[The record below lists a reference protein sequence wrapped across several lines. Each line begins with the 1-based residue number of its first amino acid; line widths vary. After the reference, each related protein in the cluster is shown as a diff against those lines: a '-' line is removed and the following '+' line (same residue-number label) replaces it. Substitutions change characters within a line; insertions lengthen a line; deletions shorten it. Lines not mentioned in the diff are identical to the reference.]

1 VVSSELWGV
10 MLLVA
15 VLVDRLVVVDWVA
28 RLTVV
33 SRDVVDLFVVNW
45 LVVLRIVGV
54 LWLVMCDVSEVSGV
68 DGQLLVVNV
77 LVGVVGAHMRIIWID
92 EVLVAVFMS
101 AWDVMVI
108 SVGVVNGD
116 NLWLLLFLL
125 CRSLGF
131 GSSWLRGGSWGS
143 IIVVLEG
150 MAAFRE

>member
-1 VVSSELWGV
+1 MVSSELWGV

-15 VLVDRLVVVDWVA
+15 VVVDGLVVVDWVA

-54 LWLVMCDVSEVSGV
+54 FWLVMRDVSEVSGV

-143 IIVVLEG
+143 IIVVVEG

>member
-1 VVSSELWGV
+1 

-15 VLVDRLVVVDWVA
+15 VVVDGLVVVDWVA

-143 IIVVLEG
+143 IIVVVKG

>member
-1 VVSSELWGV
+1 MVSSKLWGV

-15 VLVDRLVVVDWVA
+15 VVVDGLVVVDWVA

-33 SRDVVDLFVVNW
+33 SRDVVDLFLVNW

-143 IIVVLEG
+143 IIVVVEG

>member
-1 VVSSELWGV
+1 MVSSELWGV

-15 VLVDRLVVVDWVA
+15 VVVDGLVVVDWVA

-116 NLWLLLFLL
+116 NFWLLLFLL

-143 IIVVLEG
+143 IIVVVEG

>member
-1 VVSSELWGV
+1 MVSSKLWGV

-15 VLVDRLVVVDWVA
+15 VVVDGLVVVDWVA

-33 SRDVVDLFVVNW
+33 SRDVVDLFLVNW

-116 NLWLLLFLL
+116 NFWLLLFLL

-143 IIVVLEG
+143 IIVVVEG

>member
-1 VVSSELWGV
+1 MVSSELWGV

-15 VLVDRLVVVDWVA
+15 VVVDGLVVVDWVA

-33 SRDVVDLFVVNW
+33 SRDVVDLFLVNW

-143 IIVVLEG
+143 IIVVVEG

>member
-1 VVSSELWGV
+1 

-15 VLVDRLVVVDWVA
+15 VVVDGLVVVDWVA

-143 IIVVLEG
+143 IIVVVEG

>member
-1 VVSSELWGV
+1 MKLP
-10 MLLVA
+10 
-15 VLVDRLVVVDWVA
+15 RF
-28 RLTVV
+28 T
-33 SRDVVDLFVVNW
+33 FF
-45 LVVLRIVGV
+45 V

>member
-1 VVSSELWGV
+1 MVSSELWGV

-15 VLVDRLVVVDWVA
+15 VVVDGLVVVDWVA

-131 GSSWLRGGSWGS
+131 GCSWLRGGSWGS
-143 IIVVLEG
+143 IIVVVEG

>member
-1 VVSSELWGV
+1 MVASVLWGV

-15 VLVDRLVVVDWVA
+15 VVVDGLVVVDWVA

-54 LWLVMCDVSEVSGV
+54 LWLVMHDVSEVSGV
-68 DGQLLVVNV
+68 DGQFLVVNV

-108 SVGVVNGD
+108 SVGVVNGS

-131 GSSWLRGGSWGS
+131 GGSWLHGGSWSS
-143 IIVVLEG
+143 IIVVVEG
-150 MAAFRE
+150 MAAFGE

>member
-1 VVSSELWGV
+1 MVSSKLWGV

-15 VLVDRLVVVDWVA
+15 VVVDGLVVVDWVA

-116 NLWLLLFLL
+116 NFWLLLFLL

-143 IIVVLEG
+143 IIVVVEG

>member
-1 VVSSELWGV
+1 MVSSELWGV

-15 VLVDRLVVVDWVA
+15 VVVDGLVVVDWVA

-116 NLWLLLFLL
+116 NFWLLLFLL

-131 GSSWLRGGSWGS
+131 GSSWLRGGS
-143 IIVVLEG
+143 IIVVVEG

>member
-1 VVSSELWGV
+1 MVSSELWGV

>member
-1 VVSSELWGV
+1 MVSSELWGV

-15 VLVDRLVVVDWVA
+15 VVVDGLVVVDWVA

-33 SRDVVDLFVVNW
+33 SRDVVDLFLVNW

-116 NLWLLLFLL
+116 NFWLLLFLL

-143 IIVVLEG
+143 IIVVVEG

>member
-1 VVSSELWGV
+1 MVSSELWGV

-15 VLVDRLVVVDWVA
+15 VVVDGLVVVDWVA

-33 SRDVVDLFVVNW
+33 SRDVVDLFLVNW

-116 NLWLLLFLL
+116 NFWLLLFLL

-143 IIVVLEG
+143 IIVVVKG

>member
-1 VVSSELWGV
+1 MVSSELWGV

-15 VLVDRLVVVDWVA
+15 VVVNGLVVVDWVA

-116 NLWLLLFLL
+116 NFWLLLFLL

-143 IIVVLEG
+143 IIVVVKG

>member
-1 VVSSELWGV
+1 MVSSELWGV

-15 VLVDRLVVVDWVA
+15 VVVDGLVVVDWVA

-54 LWLVMCDVSEVSGV
+54 FWLVMRDVSEVSGV

-108 SVGVVNGD
+108 SVRVVNGD

-143 IIVVLEG
+143 IIVVVEG

>member
-1 VVSSELWGV
+1 MVSSELWGV

-15 VLVDRLVVVDWVA
+15 VVVDGLVVVDWVA

-143 IIVVLEG
+143 IIVVVEG